1 MSLKRRL
8 STLAI
13 ALLGVAAIPFLASYS
28 PINPLAS
35 EASLITAV
43 ETIRANA
50 PKAATIKYG
59 FVLDSFA
66 VVADVIKPHQSLAD
80 LLADY
85 EVADT
90 TAARLIAKSTTT
102 FDPKKIKA
110 GQDYLLL
117 NDAKTQQPQFLIYEP
132 DVYRYIVY
140 DLTAQTTS
148 EVRRQVD
155 VKLESIAA
163 DVKDNLWNTAEARNM
178 DDKLVDKMQ
187 DATKHAFDFHKI
199 KRGDKFKL
207 VYEQVYVEDQP
218 TDIGEL
224 KALYFKKDNKEYY
237 AYRYTSK
244 GESEYYDGDGRP
256 YKQGFL
262 QAPVKSSRVSSH
274 YNLNR
279 LHPILGYVRA
289 HTGTD
294 YAAPLGSP
302 IVSVADG
309 VIEQAAPGGGKGNF
323 VKIRHNSTYET
334 EYYHMMRF
342 AKGIKPGK
350 AVQQGDVIGYVGMT
364 GLTNGP
370 HVCFHFWKNGKQVD
384 HLKEKLPRA
393 DPLAKADLSTFIA
406 LRDSLTTQLQRTE
419 FVTDKT
425 KATAHP

>member
-1 MSLKRRL
+1 VNLKRRI
-8 STLAI
+8 TTFAI
-13 ALLGVAAIPFLASYS
+13 AALSVAALPFLASYS
-28 PINPLAS
+28 NINPLAS
-35 EASLITAV
+35 DASLITAV

-66 VVADVIKPHQSLAD
+66 VVSDVVKPHQSLSD
-80 LLADY
+80 LLTDYGVAAADISTL
-85 EVADT
+85 VAN
-90 TAARLIAKSTTT
+90 AATT
-102 FDPKKIKA
+102 FDVKKIKT

-117 NDAKTQQPQFLIYEP
+117 NDAKTQQPQFLVYEP
-132 DVYRYIVY
+132 DVYRYIVF
-140 DLTAQTTS
+140 DLATQTAS

-155 VKLESIAA
+155 VKLETVAA
-163 DVKDNLWNTAEARNM
+163 DVKDNLWNTAEANNM

-187 DATKHAFDFHKI
+187 DATKHSFDFHKI

-207 VYEQVYVEDQP
+207 VYEHVYVEDKP
-218 TDIGEL
+218 VDIGDL
-224 KALYFKKDNKEYY
+224 KALYFEKDNKSYY

-342 AKGIKPGK
+342 ATGIRPGK
-350 AVQQGDVIGYVGMT
+350 VVQQGDVIGYVGMT

-393 DPLAKADLSTFIA
+393 DPLAKAELTNFMA
-406 LRDSLTTQLQRTE
+406 LRDSLTTQLNSTE
-419 FVTDKT
+419 FV
-425 KATAHP
+425 ATNKKPHP